1 MEQKPLRKSES
12 SRRADR
18 TIQQRTL
25 WFMVLLGVLVFLSL
39 FVKLFDLQVMQHEEL
54 EEKALRQQTRS
65 VEVTASRGT
74 IYDKNGNIL
83 AISATAETI
92 FLSPLEVLNYYK
104 DEYGDAYEGHYEE
117 GKKALAAGL
126 AEILEVEEQGI
137 LDKLAKTNRQYEIV
151 RRQVDEELADQ
162 VRELVNELDVEGVY
176 LVEDAKRYYPYGSLA
191 AHVIGFVGSDGHGMY
206 GLEATQNSLLEGT
219 AGLVVSAKSNDGTDL
234 LYQYEQYYD
243 PENGDNLVTTLDTT
257 VQYYLEQGLQTLE
270 NRFGTGVGATGIVM
284 DVNTAGIL
292 AMASYP
298 TYDLNSPWS
307 IYDENLSEELEKY
320 MEALQELAAD
330 AEEEDEEGEEG
341 EEEEKPAEEPEE
353 GEEPAEGEEQVI
365 VPHPEY
371 EELTGLKD
379 LTEEEINKL
388 YNKKLGEMQLLQW
401 RNRSVNDTYEPGST
415 FKMITLAS
423 ALEEGTVTLDS
434 TFQCNSSIRVQGYKE
449 VINCSSKRGHGL
461 QSLTV
466 ATGNSCN
473 PAYVNI
479 GLSVGTERYYQ
490 YLEEFGL
497 LEKVG
502 IELNGE
508 TPGIAATRKSFN
520 NLDLACYAFGQNIN
534 VTPVALL
541 AAQVACINGGYLRQP
556 HIVSQVLDRNGDVK
570 MQHDTTPIRQ
580 VISEETSAEVRGV
593 LEYVVS
599 TGTGKNGQVAGYRI
613 GGKTGT
619 ADKGKTGDVVVSF
632 VCFAPADDPQIMML
646 MTLDTPSR
654 TTGTYVSGGQMVAP
668 VASSVM
674 AEILPYLGIEA
685 DVTESADT
693 TVPNVIGMTR
703 EEAQEKLATKELGYR
718 FIGSGKTITDQ
729 TPVGGAIIPVG
740 AQVVL
745 YCGEVKPDDLCTVPN
760 VMGMTAAQAN
770 KALTNAG
777 LIMKVTGAN
786 NKGAVYAINQSVVAE
801 KQVKAGTVVTVQFGD
816 TSLLD

>member
-1 MEQKPLRKSES
+1 M
-12 SRRADR
+12 
-18 TIQQRTL
+18 
-25 WFMVLLGVLVFLSL
+25 
-39 FVKLFDLQVMQHEEL
+39 
-54 EEKALRQQTRS
+54 
-65 VEVTASRGT
+65 
-74 IYDKNGNIL
+74 
-83 AISATAETI
+83 
-92 FLSPLEVLNYYK
+92 
-104 DEYGDAYEGHYEE
+104 
-117 GKKALAAGL
+117 
-126 AEILEVEEQGI
+126 
-137 LDKLAKTNRQYEIV
+137 
-151 RRQVDEELADQ
+151 
-162 VRELVNELDVEGVY
+162 
-176 LVEDAKRYYPYGSLA
+176 
-191 AHVIGFVGSDGHGMY
+191 
-206 GLEATQNSLLEGT
+206 
-219 AGLVVSAKSNDGTDL
+219 
-234 LYQYEQYYD
+234 
-243 PENGDNLVTTLDTT
+243 
-257 VQYYLEQGLQTLE
+257 
-270 NRFGTGVGATGIVM
+270 
-284 DVNTAGIL
+284 
-292 AMASYP
+292 
-298 TYDLNSPWS
+298 
-307 IYDENLSEELEKY
+307 
-320 MEALQELAAD
+320 
-330 AEEEDEEGEEG
+330 
-341 EEEEKPAEEPEE
+341 
-353 GEEPAEGEEQVI
+353 
-365 VPHPEY
+365 PHPEY

-461 QSLTV
+461 QNLTV

-703 EEAQEKLATKELGYR
+703 EEAQEKLATKELGCR

-786 NKGAVYAINQSVVAE
+786 NKGAVYAINQSVAAE

>member
-1 MEQKPLRKSES
+1 MERKPFRKSEA

-25 WFMVLLGVLVFLSL
+25 WFMGLLGVLVFLAL
-39 FVKLFDLQVMQHEEL
+39 FVKLFDLQVVQHEEL

-65 VEVTASRGT
+65 VEVSASRGT

-104 DEYGDAYEGHYEE
+104 DEYGDAYESHYEE

-126 AEILEVEEQGI
+126 AEILEVEEQSV

-151 RRQVDEELADQ
+151 RRQVEEELADQ

-243 PENGDNLVTTLDTT
+243 PENGDSLVTTLDTT

-298 TYDLNSPWS
+298 TYDLNDPWS
-307 IYDENLSEELEKY
+307 IYDENLSEELKDY
-320 MEALQELAAD
+320 MEALEALAAE
-330 AEEEDEEGEEG
+330 AEESEGENG
-341 EEEEKPAEEPEE
+341 EEPAEETEE
-353 GEEPAEGEEQVI
+353 GEEPTEEEEQVL
-365 VPHPEY
+365 PHPEY

-379 LTEEEINKL
+379 LTEEEIQKL

-461 QSLTV
+461 QTLTV

-479 GLSVGTERYYQ
+479 GLSLGTEKYYQ

-508 TPGIAATRKSFN
+508 TPGFAASKKNMN
-520 NLDLACYAFGQNIN
+520 NLDLACYAFGQNLN
-534 VTPVALL
+534 VTPIGLL
-541 AAQVACINGGYLRQP
+541 TAQVACINGGYLRQP
-556 HIVSQVLDRNGDVK
+556 HIVSQVLDQNGDVK
-570 MQHDTTPIRQ
+570 MQQDTTPIRQ
-580 VISEETSAEVRGV
+580 VISEETSAKVRGV

-693 TVPNVIGMTR
+693 TVPNVVGMTR
-703 EEAQEKLATKELGYR
+703 EEAQAKLATKELGCR
-718 FIGSGKTITDQ
+718 FVGSGKTITDQ

-740 AQVVL
+740 AEVVL
-745 YCGEVKPDDLCTVPN
+745 YCGEIKPDDLCTVPN

-786 NKGAVYAINQSVVAE
+786 NKGAVYAIHQSVAAE